1 MIIAGTGHRPQFCP
15 CGFVDPHPWI
25 DSLKNNMSDK
35 LKLFNVKIIISGGAI
50 GLDTWIAEL
59 ALHLEIPLHMYV
71 PFKTQGSNWPAAARK
86 RYDSILERATV
97 IRYVSEDYSKG
108 AFLKRDR
115 AMVDAA
121 DHIFSLL
128 NPLANSGGTYYTVE
142 YAKEKNKPVTNF
154 WTNI

>member
-15 CGFVDPHPWI
+15 CGFTDPHPWI
-25 DSLKNNMSDK
+25 DNIKGEMAFK
-35 LKLFNVKIIISGGAI
+35 LGMLDATMVISGAALGF
-50 GLDTWIAEL
+50 DTWLAEL

-97 IRYVSEDYSKG
+97 IRYVSEDYSKV

-128 NPLANSGGTYYTVE
+128 NPLADSGGTYYTVE

-154 WTNI
+154 WKDQ